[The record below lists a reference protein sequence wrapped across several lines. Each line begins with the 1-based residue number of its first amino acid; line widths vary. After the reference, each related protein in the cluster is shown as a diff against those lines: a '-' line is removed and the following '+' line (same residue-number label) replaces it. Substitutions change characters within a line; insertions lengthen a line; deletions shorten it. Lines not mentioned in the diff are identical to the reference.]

1 MVDCV
6 FLHGNVT
13 AESFDSEMSSAGMFQ
28 TQISAIMKAAAV
40 EISQLLEE
48 EAAALHQ
55 EIRRRNQEIQGL
67 KTELLRVTAERC
79 SVGVQVELM
88 DTSVTAHSRE
98 AQTDHRSQEK
108 VVVKNLSEE
117 KPHFTH
123 AADVNAQLLKQ
134 EESVPPLKEPEEE
147 ELSGLEFEMKIEQV
161 EELVDQT
168 LGQVQEKQKCKGQNH
183 CHDGNSRLWC
193 SRKVFDHPENL
204 VESEQHSQSFT
215 DPYGMEDPTT
225 TSTQSG
231 LMAVLQ
237 NESFGVADIEYDLN
251 LQDSHRHSPTT
262 SSSDSTPFNTLPS
275 SHSSS
280 CLPKTLPQSL
290 NAGKHT
296 EPKPFRCDECGKGF
310 PQRGRLVQHKL
321 VHSKEKPF
329 RCEECGI
336 RFTQKNR
343 LLTHKKQVHT
353 NERPFRCDE
362 CGKGFPQR
370 ARLLTHK
377 KRVHT
382 NERPFRCEE
391 CGKGFV
397 LRGRLLTHKLV
408 HSKEKPFRCEECG
421 RSFTERKRLLTHK
434 LVHTGEKPFCCQV
447 CGNTFSRQDSCLR
460 HMRLHRR
467 PR

>member
-1 MVDCV
+1 
-6 FLHGNVT
+6 
-13 AESFDSEMSSAGMFQ
+13 
-28 TQISAIMKAAAV
+28 MKAAAV
-40 EISQLLEE
+40 EIS
-48 EAAALHQ
+48 
-55 EIRRRNQEIQGL
+55 
-67 KTELLRVTAERC
+67 VT
-79 SVGVQVELM
+79 V
-88 DTSVTAHSRE
+88 HSRE
-98 AQTDHRSQEK
+98 AQADHRSQEK

-193 SRKVFDHPENL
+193 SGKVFDHPENL

-231 LMAVLQ
+231 LLAVLQ
-237 NESFGVADIEYDLN
+237 NDSFGFVDIEYDFN
-251 LQDSHRHSPTT
+251 LQDSHRSSPST
-262 SSSDSTPFNTLPS
+262 SESESTPFNTLPS

-310 PQRGRLVQHKL
+310 PQRGRLVKHKL

-329 RCEECGI
+329 RCEECGKHFPQ
-336 RFTQKNR
+336 RTR
-343 LLTHKKQVHT
+343 LLTHKLVHSKVK
-353 NERPFRCDE
+353 PFRCDE
-362 CGKGFPQR
+362 CGKGFTQ
-370 ARLLTHK
+370 K
-377 KRVHT
+377 
-382 NERPFRCEE
+382 
-391 CGKGFV
+391 
-397 LRGRLLTHKLV
+397 
-408 HSKEKPFRCEECG
+408 
-421 RSFTERKRLLTHK
+421 KRLLTHK
-434 LVHTGEKPFCCQV
+434 LVHTGEKPFRCQV
-447 CGNTFSRQDSCLR
+447 CGKTFSRQDSCLR
-460 HMRLHRR
+460 HMRLHSRQR
-467 PR
+467 